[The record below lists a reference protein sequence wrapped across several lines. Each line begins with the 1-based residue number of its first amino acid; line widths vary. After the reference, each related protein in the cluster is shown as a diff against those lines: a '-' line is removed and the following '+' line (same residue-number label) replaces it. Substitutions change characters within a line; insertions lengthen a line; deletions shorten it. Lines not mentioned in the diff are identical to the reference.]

1 MTLSYSVVCYVPAN
15 CPAIP
20 ISHTH
25 THTHTRARVRAR
37 SLDVSVVVDPVTAA
51 TAIAYTSRNPIQQC
65 DNEDHLLCLP
75 PGDTTGNRITEDQQ
89 EFRKGREP

>member
-1 MTLSYSVVCYVPAN
+1 MQGLDSVILCCVLCASKLPSHTYF
-15 CPAIP
+15 
-20 ISHTH
+20 SHTH
-25 THTHTRARVRAR
+25 ARVRAR

-75 PGDTTGNRITEDQQ
+75 PGDTTGNRVTEDQQ